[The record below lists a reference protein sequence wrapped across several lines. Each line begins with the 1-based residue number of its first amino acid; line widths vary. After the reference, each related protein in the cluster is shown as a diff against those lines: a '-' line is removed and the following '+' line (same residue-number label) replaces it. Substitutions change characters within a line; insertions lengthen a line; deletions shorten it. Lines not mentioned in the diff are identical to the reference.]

1 MLRLKTFPLQ
11 KDQHLPFF
19 PSNNMFFLQNLAISD
34 GDAPLESYFVL
45 DSEKLFFNST
55 NKRKS
60 ILGLENKTLGSE
72 VTSSQISIAFA
83 RPSPGQKSLQTWD
96 PGHETNSS
104 RKSTLHPGRLTWNLK
119 TTQLKREIS
128 FQTIIFK
135 FHVNLPG
142 CK

>member
-1 MLRLKTFPLQ
+1 
-11 KDQHLPFF
+11 
-19 PSNNMFFLQNLAISD
+19 MFFLQNLAISD

-83 RPSPGQKSLQTWD
+83 HQSPGQKSLQTWD
-96 PGHETNSS
+96 PDM
-104 RKSTLHPGRLTWNLK
+104 KKLLQK
-119 TTQLKREIS
+119 KYTTPPED
-128 FQTIIFK
+128 
-135 FHVNLPG
+135 
-142 CK
+142 